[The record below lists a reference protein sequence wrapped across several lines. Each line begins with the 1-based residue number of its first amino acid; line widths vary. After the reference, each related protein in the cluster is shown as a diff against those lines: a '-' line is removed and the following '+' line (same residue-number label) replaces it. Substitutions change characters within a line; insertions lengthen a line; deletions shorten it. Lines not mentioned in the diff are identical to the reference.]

1 MEETKLMIT
10 RFTQIYPYDS
20 TYDSPEMRK
29 RLIRFGVFKSQNEN
43 HHKQS
48 KKNNKIRSK
57 VNKNFKI

>member
-48 KKNNKIRSK
+48 KKKQQNQIKSK
-57 VNKNFKI
+57 QKF